1 MIKNTVDCVMYKML
15 DFCKGD
21 AKQIQHFVKVHR
33 YAQIIGEAERIAQKD
48 QLVLEV
54 ASIVH
59 DIGIKVAE
67 EKFGYSNAKLQEQE
81 GPAVALELLS
91 DVKMEEEAK
100 QRVAYLVSRHH
111 TYTDVRG
118 DDYEILLEADFLV
131 NFYEEGYEK
140 EKILT
145 IMDNVFR
152 TQTGKTLCRIFFD
165 VE

>member
-1 MIKNTVDCVMYKML
+1 MKSTVECVLYKML
-15 DFCKGD
+15 NFSKGD

-33 YAQIIGEAERIAQKD
+33 YSQIIGEAEKLSEED
-48 QLVLEV
+48 QLNLEV

-91 DVKMEEEAK
+91 DVDMQDEAK

-111 TYTDVRG
+111 TYTDVVG
-118 DDYEILLEADFLV
+118 MDYVILLEADFLV
-131 NFYEEGYEK
+131 NFYEENYSK
-140 EKILT
+140 EKILS
-145 IMDNVFR
+145 IMNNVFK
-152 TQTGKTLCRIFFD
+152 TETGKTLCRIFFD